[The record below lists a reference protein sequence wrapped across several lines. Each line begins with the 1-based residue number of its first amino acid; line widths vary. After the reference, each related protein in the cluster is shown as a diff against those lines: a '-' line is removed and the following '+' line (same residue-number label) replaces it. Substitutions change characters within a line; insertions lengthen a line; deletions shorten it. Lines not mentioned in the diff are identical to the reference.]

1 MADWKTVRF
10 DPTYEEKLD
19 PEIVPLCDALNAIG
33 IVTTSSC
40 VGHGHSWPHIWFEH
54 SSDERIE
61 RLARFVKE
69 TEAGDY
75 RPYFTMWQK
84 EILLDGYAWSVEI
97 HVNEIYRDTPRA
109 VRTEKENYA
118 IAQVTRAVIDFGFQE
133 SPSSATGATKA
144 TDATKV

>member
-19 PEIVPLCDALNAIG
+19 PEIIPLCDALNAIG

-40 VGHGHSWPHIWFEH
+40 VGHGHSWPHVWFEH
-54 SSDERIE
+54 SSDDRIE
-61 RLARFVKE
+61 RLARFVQQ

-84 EILLDGYAWSVEI
+84 EILADGYAWSVEL
-97 HVNEIYRDTPRA
+97 HVNDVYGDSLPS
-109 VRTEKENYA
+109 VRVEKENQA
-118 IAQVTRAVIDFGFQE
+118 LARITQAVLDFQSHEATRTVRMKRG
-133 SPSSATGATKA
+133 
-144 TDATKV
+144 